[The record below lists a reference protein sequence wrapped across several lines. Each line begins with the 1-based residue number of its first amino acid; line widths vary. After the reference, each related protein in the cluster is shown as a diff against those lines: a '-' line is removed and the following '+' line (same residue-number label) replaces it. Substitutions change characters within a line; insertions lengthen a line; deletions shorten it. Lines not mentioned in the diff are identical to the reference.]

1 METSR
6 TLYINSTVSHRHEYL
21 TMDCFSFHY
30 FRASWETVKMLSQAC
45 CPWLTVSP
53 RPKAELSVLS
63 SNKWIFKI
71 INKRS
76 LKWKSPCFNSSFNIK
91 ITFYVFTNTCS
102 KSSTV
107 CIPDENIVTLWLRS
121 SLNKSWWANDCDRS
135 KNILNNDIVWLLNLY
150 FTASKIIILTLFF
163 SSSSLSI
170 TLKYSSI
177 LFLFSSNHLSLVST
191 SLINLSQFDF
201 VWRENN

>member
-1 METSR
+1 M
-6 TLYINSTVSHRHEYL
+6 I
-21 TMDCFSFHY
+21 
-30 FRASWETVKMLSQAC
+30 
-45 CPWLTVSP
+45 WLTVSP

-135 KNILNNDIVWLLNLY
+135 KNILIQRYSMIIKFILHCIQNNY
-150 FTASKIIILTLFF
+150 TYPFLFF
-163 SSSSLSI
+163 LKSFYHFEILIYSFPLFLQPFIFGFNFFNQFI
-170 TLKYSSI
+170 TVWFRLKRKQLIRWYHLVVSSI
-177 LFLFSSNHLSLVST
+177 SK
-191 SLINLSQFDF
+191 
-201 VWRENN
+201 